1 MQSATSKV
9 SSQAPE
15 QSTLQ
20 ANGLELAYDE
30 FGDSKNPAIVL
41 IMGLGTQMIAWPE
54 SFCEDLAAQ
63 GFRVVR
69 FDNRD
74 IGLSEKL
81 EEKGRPNL
89 IRVALK
95 QRFGLVNK
103 VPYRLV
109 DMAADTIGVM
119 DALDIDAAHLVGI
132 SMGGMIAQTVAGHFP
147 KRTLSLTSIM
157 SSSGHRSLPSASLKV
172 TRQVFKKPGDES
184 EADYLV
190 RALKTWK
197 LIGSPHYPVDEEVLK
212 ERMLTS
218 YRRSYYPAGA
228 ARQAT
233 AIVASGDRV
242 KLLKSI
248 QSPTLVI
255 HGKADQLV
263 PVACGI
269 HTAEQ
274 VPQSTL
280 ELFEG
285 MGHNLP
291 EALLPRFAELIS
303 THAHTAARTR
313 PVG

>member
-1 MQSATSKV
+1 MASTSEAKQNP
-9 SSQAPE
+9 S
-15 QSTLQ
+15 LQ
-20 ANGLELAYDE
+20 ANGLQLAYDE
-30 FGDSKNPAIVL
+30 FGERKHPAVIL

-54 SFCEDLAAQ
+54 SFCVDLASR

-81 EEKGRPNL
+81 HGKGSPNL

-157 SSSGHRSLPSASLKV
+157 SSSGHRSLPSASVKV
-172 TRQVFKKPGDES
+172 TRQVFKKPGIEN
-184 EADYLV
+184 EAAYLE
-190 RALKTWK
+190 RALETWK
-197 LIGSPHYPVDEEVLK
+197 LIGSPGYPVDEDVLK

-228 ARQAT
+228 ARQAI

-242 KLLKSI
+242 KLLKRI
-248 QSPTLVI
+248 EAPTLVI
-255 HGKADQLV
+255 HGNADQLV

-274 VPQSTL
+274 VKESTL
-280 ELFEG
+280 ELFDG

-303 THAHTAARTR
+303 AHAHTAAGTS
-313 PVG
+313 PAA

>member
-1 MQSATSKV
+1 MAPTSEAK
-9 SSQAPE
+9 QHP
-15 QSTLQ
+15 TLK
-20 ANGLELAYDE
+20 ANGLQLAYDE
-30 FGDSKNPAIVL
+30 FGERKHPAIIL

-54 SFCEDLAAQ
+54 SFCVDLATQ

-81 EEKGRPNL
+81 HDKGRPNL

-109 DMAADTIGVM
+109 DMATDTIGVM

-157 SSSGHRSLPSASLKV
+157 SSSGHRSLPSASVKV
-172 TRQVFKKPGDES
+172 TRAVFKRPGEEN
-184 EADYLV
+184 EAAYLE
-190 RALKTWK
+190 RALETWK
-197 LIGSPHYPVDEEVLK
+197 LIGSPGYPVDEDVLK

-242 KLLKSI
+242 KLLKRI
-248 QSPTLVI
+248 EAPTLVI
-255 HGKADQLV
+255 HGKDDQLV

-274 VPQSTL
+274 VKESTL
-280 ELFEG
+280 ELFDG

-303 THAHTAARTR
+303 AHAHTATGTSPAA
-313 PVG
+313 

>member
-1 MQSATSKV
+1 MQAETTRV
-9 SSQAPE
+9 NPQA
-15 QSTLQ
+15 TLQ

-30 FGDSKNPAIVL
+30 FGDAKHPAIIL

-54 SFCEDLAAQ
+54 SFCEDLASR

-81 EEKGRPNL
+81 DNKGRPNL
-89 IRVALK
+89 VRVALK

-119 DALDIDAAHLVGI
+119 DALNIESAHLVGI

-172 TRQVFKKPGDES
+172 TRQVFKRPGEEN
-184 EADYLV
+184 EAAYLE
-190 RALKTWK
+190 RALQTWK
-197 LIGSPHYPVDEEVLK
+197 LIGSPDYPVDEDVLR
-212 ERMLTS
+212 ERMRNS

-242 KLLKSI
+242 KLLKRI
-248 QSPTLVI
+248 ESPTLVI

-274 VPQSTL
+274 VKHSRL

-303 THAHTAARTR
+303 DHAHTAAATNPAR
-313 PVG
+313 

>member
-1 MQSATSKV
+1 MPPLSAVKEHTI
-9 SSQAPE
+9 
-15 QSTLQ
+15 LQ

-30 FGDSKNPAIVL
+30 FGERKNPAIIL

-54 SFCEDLAAQ
+54 SFCEDLASK
-63 GFRVVR
+63 GFRVIR

-74 IGLSEKL
+74 IGLSQKL
-81 EEKGRPNL
+81 EDKGRPNL
-89 IRVALK
+89 IGVALK

-157 SSSGHRSLPSASLKV
+157 SSSGHRSLPSASVKV
-172 TRQVFKKPGDES
+172 TRQVFKRPGAES
-184 EADYLV
+184 EAAYIE

-197 LIGSPHYPVDEEVLK
+197 LIGSPDYPVDEEVLRAK
-212 ERMLTS
+212 MLTS

-228 ARQAT
+228 ARHAT

-242 KLLKSI
+242 KLLRRI
-248 QSPTLVI
+248 ESPTLVI

-274 VPQSTL
+274 IKQSTL

-285 MGHNLP
+285 MGHNMP

-303 THAHTAARTR
+303 NHAHTAAGTSQAA
-313 PVG
+313 

>member
-1 MQSATSKV
+1 MPPVSAAKQHTI
-9 SSQAPE
+9 
-15 QSTLQ
+15 LQ
-20 ANGLELAYDE
+20 ANGLALAYDE
-30 FGDSKNPAIVL
+30 FGERENPAIVL

-54 SFCEDLAAQ
+54 TFCEDLASQ

-74 IGLSEKL
+74 IGLSQKL
-81 EEKGRPNL
+81 EDKGRPNL
-89 IRVALK
+89 VGVALK

-157 SSSGHRSLPSASLKV
+157 SSSGHRSLPSASVKV
-172 TRQVFKKPGDES
+172 TRQVFKRPGEEGE
-184 EADYLV
+184 EAYLE

-197 LIGSPHYPVDEEVLK
+197 LIGSPDYPVDEEVLK
-212 ERMLTS
+212 ARMLTS

-242 KLLKSI
+242 NLLRRI
-248 QSPTLVI
+248 ESPTLVI

-274 VPQSTL
+274 IKQSKL

-285 MGHNLP
+285 MGHNMP

-303 THAHTAARTR
+303 NHAHAAAGTSSA
-313 PVG
+313 P